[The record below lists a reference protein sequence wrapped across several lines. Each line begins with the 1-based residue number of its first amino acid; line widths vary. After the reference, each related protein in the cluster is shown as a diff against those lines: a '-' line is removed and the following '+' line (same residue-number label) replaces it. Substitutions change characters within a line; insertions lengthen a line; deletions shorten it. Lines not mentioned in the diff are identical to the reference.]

1 VRQGQSQACAP
12 TVTVPIA
19 STGSASSTEAQRI
32 VGYAVVILDDIL
44 PD

>member
-1 VRQGQSQACAP
+1 VYG
-12 TVTVPIA
+12 TA
-19 STGSASSTEAQRI
+19 SKKFHTSTQRAEAQRI